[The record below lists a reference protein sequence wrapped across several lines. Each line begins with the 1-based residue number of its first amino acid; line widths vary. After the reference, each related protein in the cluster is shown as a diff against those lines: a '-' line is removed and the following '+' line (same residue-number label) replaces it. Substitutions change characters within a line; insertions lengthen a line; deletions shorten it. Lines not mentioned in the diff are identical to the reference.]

1 LPREGTLKRK
11 PDTNINDQYEGL
23 VMCDTVIALI
33 PLYPAVEMAEQW
45 CRSSVARQHVT
56 EMRKHAAQHQ
66 IWDITRGQW
75 VA

>member
-1 LPREGTLKRK
+1 
-11 PDTNINDQYEGL
+11 
-23 VMCDTVIALI
+23 MCDTVIALI